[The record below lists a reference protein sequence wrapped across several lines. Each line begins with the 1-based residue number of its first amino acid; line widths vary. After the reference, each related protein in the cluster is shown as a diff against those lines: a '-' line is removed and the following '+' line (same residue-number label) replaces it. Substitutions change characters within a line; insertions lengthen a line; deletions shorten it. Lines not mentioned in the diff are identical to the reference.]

1 MMDSPQDLPKPNR
14 LENMANEITNLD
26 LNEHEELE
34 LSKILQI
41 ASKRL
46 SRESTKALVEALS
59 RDPEISVRKIYEN
72 NTGIVLDYKFFK
84 KQVYDG
90 LDFYPITMF

>member
-14 LENMANEITNLD
+14 LENIANEITNLD
-26 LNEHEELE
+26 LNEHEGLE

-59 RDPEISVRKIYEN
+59 RDPEISVRKVYEN

-90 LDFYPITMF
+90 LDCYPITMF